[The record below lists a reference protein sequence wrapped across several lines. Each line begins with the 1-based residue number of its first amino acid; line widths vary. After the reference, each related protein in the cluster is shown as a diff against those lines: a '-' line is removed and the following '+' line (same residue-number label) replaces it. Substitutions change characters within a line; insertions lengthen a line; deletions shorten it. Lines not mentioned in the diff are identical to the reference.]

1 MPPLSPLGAS
11 GGDGEGGEGGGGSRR
26 QDEWMA
32 AAVRVLLGEMEH
44 VHSQATEDER
54 AQTRLVAI
62 GSQESERSR
71 RLAELAESN
80 REEEARRSGARAA
93 ARDAAEGER
102 RRRMSI
108 LAFEFAEERRERRR
122 HQLLAIEAME
132 AERERRSGMRELMA
146 EMELVHARACA
157 VEREWTRLVAIR
169 SQEAERSRHV
179 AGLAESNREEEAKR
193 EAARAAASEAAEGER
208 RRRMSILAFEF
219 AEERRERRRHQRLA
233 IEAME
238 AERERRVTLLVREDT
253 KAVALERQHRLE
265 RQQQAREA
273 VALERSRRVLVLRAV
288 EAEAQSARRQ
298 QRLLA
303 VVETEHERQQRMYAV
318 AASQWEMATGHAKPG
333 GSLRHKEGDDD
344 APHCQVAPS
353 ELPAAAEHVAER
365 RRAAELS
372 RARQRQLQWAAFES
386 GVATLLEDTEAAER
400 SHRREWAARA
410 ARDEQ
415 ASCEQTRQLSAEVES
430 WAARTQERLLPL
442 SPHVWR
448 LRAQLATTA
457 QQLWP
462 TAAIAVEVYGSWAT
476 GLQLPASDV
485 DLVICGVP
493 PELPAAE
500 AVAMLAAA
508 LEAQPRPSWI
518 RSLKPLPN
526 GRVPLI
532 KAVAPLPAALA
543 ALTQPTGELALDIS
557 LDVAPAHDGV
567 STTSFTRDVLCASL
581 PTLRPLVLVL
591 KQLLCTAGLTCGY
604 HGGLSSYALVL
615 MATSVLQQPSYLGG
629 ASRSVGPLLL
639 RFLASFAQPPGLPD
653 TRLAVLF
660 DGGAGLQ
667 TKLVPRSHDGQLLVQ
682 DPLDGNNNV
691 GGSCFAFHRVQL
703 VFRDALAKLEAAV
716 RRDLAA
722 ADEGLEVGR
731 VLHEL
736 LEQPPA

>member
-1 MPPLSPLGAS
+1 MIPPMPPLSPLGDG
-11 GGDGEGGEGGGGSRR
+11 GGDGGGGGGSRR
-26 QDEWMA
+26 HDEWMA

-62 GSQESERSR
+62 RSQESERSR
-71 RLAELAESN
+71 WLAELAESN

-93 ARDAAEGER
+93 AR
-102 RRRMSI
+102 
-108 LAFEFAEERRERRR
+108 
-122 HQLLAIEAME
+122 
-132 AERERRSGMRELMA
+132 
-146 EMELVHARACA
+146 
-157 VEREWTRLVAIR
+157 
-169 SQEAERSRHV
+169 
-179 AGLAESNREEEAKR
+179 
-193 EAARAAASEAAEGER
+193 EAAEGER

-233 IEAME
+233 IAAME
-238 AERERRVTLLVREDT
+238 AERERRMTLLVREDT
-253 KAVALERQHRLE
+253 RLLEERRQ

-273 VALERSRRVLVLRAV
+273 VARERSRRVLVLRAV

-303 VVETEHERQQRMYAV
+303 VVETEKERQQRMYAV

-333 GSLRHKEGDDD
+333 RMRHEGE
-344 APHCQVAPS
+344 AAAQHCQVVPS
-353 ELPAAAEHVAER
+353 ELPAAAESVAER
-365 RRAAELS
+365 RAAERT
-372 RARQRQLQWAAFES
+372 RAKQRQLQWAAFES

-430 WAARTQERLLPL
+430 WAARTQERLAPL

-457 QQLWP
+457 QHLWP

-485 DLVICGVP
+485 DLVVCGVP

-508 LEAQPRPSWI
+508 LEAQPQPRWI

-532 KAVAPLPAALA
+532 KAVAPLPSDLA
-543 ALTQPTGELALDIS
+543 ALTQPAGELALDIS

-591 KQLLCTAGLTCGY
+591 KQLLCNAGLTCGY

-639 RFLASFAQPPGLPD
+639 RFLTSFAQPPGLPD

-660 DGGAGLQ
+660 GGGAGLQ

-691 GGSCFAFHRVQL
+691 GGSCFAFHRVQH

-736 LEQPPA
+736 LEQPPQVPGA